1 MHVLWPMPSS
11 ITTISTFRVARIERS
26 SVSNAGLRP
35 ASDGDG
41 SCSPPGHFYSLD
53 STSYAPMIYCEDVY
67 QDVFRK
73 TLAGD
78 ESLTETDI
86 TMQRLYVGLLKSGW
100 MMSISAMFAVCIRRL
115 TIVRF
120 LLWARLWRIR
130 IDVDSYHRPH
140 VWVYPAL
147 CVAVKNPVCTYQEN
161 LKCRPAY
168 PLHTSAKAPGAVSE
182 SLMESRFDK

>member
-41 SCSPPGHFYSLD
+41 SCSPPGHFYYLD

-86 TMQRLYVGLLKSGW
+86 TMQRLYVDLLKSGYVY
-100 MMSISAMFAVCIRRL
+100 ISNVRGLHSAVDDCAFFTL
-115 TIVRF
+115 
-120 LLWARLWRIR
+120 
-130 IDVDSYHRPH
+130 
-140 VWVYPAL
+140 
-147 CVAVKNPVCTYQEN
+147 
-161 LKCRPAY
+161 
-168 PLHTSAKAPGAVSE
+168 GAV
-182 SLMESRFDK
+182 MESPNRCGQLPSTVRLSLSCTMRSS